1 MLNNLYF
8 FENKMGRNG
17 PFIHRQ
23 PKHGCSP
30 HIHSLK
36 IYTGQLF
43 FSSWIFKSNRITN
56 NGEVDQKDKK
66 SGVIRQQSRYH
77 FNKYKGNLNPELQA
91 DMSTSGCLVNF
102 LLGPQS
108 ETVKFWPVYQG
119 FSDIFRA

>member
-56 NGEVDQKDKK
+56 NGEVDQKDK
-66 SGVIRQQSRYH
+66 
-77 FNKYKGNLNPELQA
+77 NL
-91 DMSTSGCLVNF
+91 G
-102 LLGPQS
+102 LLGNK
-108 ETVKFWPVYQG
+108 VG
-119 FSDIFRA
+119 IILINLRAI